1 MTAQNVLV
9 LMITTFLVVALLL
22 IYNGFYDPISESGI
36 GVPSTV
42 EAK

>member
-9 LMITTFLVVALLL
+9 LMITTFFVVALLL
-22 IYNGFYDPISESGI
+22 IYNGFYDPVSESGI
-36 GVPSTV
+36 GLPSTV